1 MKVLRV
7 ARRALRCR
15 AVCMLF
21 AAGLGTFTVGPV
33 RGDVREGSRVRPRLG
48 EEIFYSDVRL
58 AGPEQLL
65 QKPLE
70 KKAEAEAAFIQ
81 GIIAE
86 DEGAFDD
93 ALRDYTTALQLDAG
107 GNPELTIR
115 IAREYAKRGEVAT
128 GIDLLK
134 DLAKARRDDVSAQL
148 TLAGFYLNELK
159 KPDLALRYAEEAAR
173 IAPAN
178 LASYQTRFDVY
189 FVLKRKH
196 DAEQMLRRAEQLD
209 SSDPDFWLTLAE
221 LAIRLY
227 RVDNGSFPAAKMPG
241 VTPFL
246 QRAAAVAGDNS
257 DALARTADDYT
268 TINQIPSAIP
278 LYLRAL
284 KLNRGNSDVRYKL
297 AQSFLQTGQRD
308 AAISA
313 LEEMVK
319 SNPLKPEIYEFLGRL
334 YEENNDR
341 ARALANFQQAIL
353 LAPNDPENY
362 LHTAEVQL
370 QLRKEN
376 DAIATLTEARHR
388 FAIPQ
393 ITYALAIAFSQAKR
407 FSDALPAFESAL
419 QEAADA
425 EGQDSFDAGFY
436 FSYAVAAEQAGLID
450 KAAALLKKAIAL
462 DPSKAAQAYNYLGYM
477 WVERGQHL
485 EEAGDMIK
493 KALELEPQN
502 GAYLDSLGWFY
513 YKRGEYGKALAELL
527 RAAELLKPADPVVF
541 EHVGDTYLALGNPA
555 QAINVWQK
563 ALALDTHNREL
574 AAKIDREKAKVSTNQ
589 VTLGIPGPGAGP
601 GVPPAAPE
609 PAPNA
614 TPSQPGAP
622 TNP

>member
-1 MKVLRV
+1 
-7 ARRALRCR
+7 
-15 AVCMLF
+15 MLF
-21 AAGLGTFTVGPV
+21 AAGLGTVAVGPA
-33 RGDVREGSRVRPRLG
+33 RGDGREGAKTRPRAV
-48 EEIFYSDVRL
+48 EEIFYSDVRV

-65 QKPLE
+65 PKPLE

-81 GIIAE
+81 GLIAE

-93 ALRDYTTALQLDAG
+93 ALRDYTTALQLDPG
-107 GNPELTIR
+107 GNPELTVR
-115 IAREYAKRGEVAT
+115 IAHEYAKRGDVAT

-159 KPDLALRYAEEAAR
+159 KPDLALKYAEEAAR
-173 IAPAN
+173 IAPGN
-178 LASYQTRFDVY
+178 LASYQTLFDVY
-189 FVLKRKH
+189 FALKRKR
-196 DAEQMLRRAEQLD
+196 DAEQMLKRAEQLD
-209 SSDPDFWLTLAE
+209 RKDPDFWLTLAE

-227 RVDNGSFPAAKMPG
+227 RADNGSFPAAKSPA

-246 QRAAAVAGDNS
+246 QRAAASAGDDS
-257 DALARTADDYT
+257 EALTRTADDYT

-278 LYLRAL
+278 LYLQAL
-284 KLNRGNSDVRYKL
+284 ELNHGNSEVRYKL

-319 SNPLKPEIYEFLGRL
+319 ANPLKAEIYEFLGRL
-334 YEENNDR
+334 YEENSDR
-341 ARALANFQQAIL
+341 ERALANFQQALL

-362 LHTAEVQL
+362 LHTAEVEL

-376 DAIATLTEARHR
+376 DAIATLNEARHR

-393 ITYALAIAFSQAKR
+393 ITYALAIAYSQAKR

-419 QEAADA
+419 QEADAD
-425 EGQDSFDAGFY
+425 GRDPFDAGFY

-485 EEAGDMIK
+485 DEAGDMIK
-493 KALELEPQN
+493 KALELDPQN
-502 GAYLDSLGWFY
+502 GAYLDSLGWWY
-513 YKRGEYGKALAELL
+513 YKQAEYGKALAELL
-527 RAAELLKPADPVVF
+527 RAVELLKPADPVVF
-541 EHVGDTYLALGNPA
+541 EHVGDAYLALGNPA
-555 QAINVWQK
+555 QAINMWQK
-563 ALALDTHNREL
+563 ALTLDSQNRGL
-574 AAKIDREKAKVSTNQ
+574 AAKIDREKAKVSANQ
-589 VTLGIPGPGAGP
+589 TTLGAPGPGP
-601 GVPPAAPE
+601 GVAPPAPE

-614 TPSQPGAP
+614 SP
-622 TNP
+622 

>member
-1 MKVLRV
+1 MKVLRL

-15 AVCMLF
+15 AVRMLF
-21 AAGLGTFTVGPV
+21 AAGLGAIAGGPV
-33 RGDVREGSRVRPRLG
+33 RGDVREGGRVRPRLG

-93 ALRDYTTALQLDAG
+93 ALRNYTAALQLDPG
-107 GNPELTIR
+107 GNPELTVR
-115 IAREYAKRGEVAT
+115 IAREYAKRGDVAT

-178 LASYQTRFDVY
+178 LASYQTLFDVY
-189 FVLKRKH
+189 FALKRRH

-209 SSDPDFWLTLAE
+209 SGDPDFWLTLAE

-227 RVDNGSFPAAKMPG
+227 RTDNGSFPAAKIPG

-246 QRAAAVAGDNS
+246 QRAATLAGDNPE
-257 DALARTADDYT
+257 ALARTADDYT
-268 TINQIPSAIP
+268 TINQVPSAIP

-284 KLNRGNSDVRYKL
+284 ELNRGNSEVRYKL

-334 YEENNDR
+334 YEENSDR
-341 ARALANFQQAIL
+341 DRALANFQQALL

-362 LHTAEVQL
+362 LHAAEVQL

-376 DAIATLTEARHR
+376 DAIATLTEARRR

-419 QEAADA
+419 QEADA
-425 EGQDSFDAGFY
+425 EGQEPFDAGFY
-436 FSYAVAAEQAGLID
+436 FSYAVASEQAGLID
-450 KAAALLKKAIAL
+450 KAATLLKKAIAL
-462 DPSKAAQAYNYLGYM
+462 DPSKAAQAYNFLGYM

-485 EEAGDMIK
+485 DEAGDMIK
-493 KALELEPQN
+493 KALELDPQN

-513 YKRGEYGKALAELL
+513 YKRGEYGKALVELL
-527 RAAELLKPADPVVF
+527 RAAELLKPADPVVL
-541 EHVGDTYLALGNPA
+541 EHVGDTYQALGNPA
-555 QAINVWQK
+555 QAINLWQK
-563 ALALDTHNREL
+563 ALALDTQNRGL
-574 AAKIDREKAKVSTNQ
+574 AAKIDREKAKVSANQ
-589 VTLGIPGPGAGP
+589 ATLGIPGPGQGM
-601 GVPPAAPE
+601 PPAAPE
-609 PAPNA
+609 PAAPSA
-614 TPSQPGAP
+614 TPTATP
-622 TNP
+622 

>member
-1 MKVLRV
+1 MKVLRLV
-7 ARRALRCR
+7 PRALSCR
-15 AVCMLF
+15 AAVRMLF
-21 AAGLGTFTVGPV
+21 AAGLGTLAIGPV
-33 RGDVREGSRVRPRLG
+33 RGDGREGARIHPRVA

-58 AGPEQLL
+58 AGPEQQL

-70 KKAEAEAAFIQ
+70 KKAEAQAAFIE

-107 GNPELTIR
+107 GNPELTVR
-115 IAREYAKRGEVAT
+115 IAREYAKRGDVAT

-134 DLAKARRDDVSAQL
+134 DLAKARRDDVSAPL

-159 KPDLALRYAEEAAR
+159 KPDLALKYAEAAAR

-178 LASYQTRFDVY
+178 LASYQTLFDVY
-189 FVLKRKH
+189 FALKRKR
-196 DAEQMLRRAEQLD
+196 DAEQMLKRAEQLD
-209 SSDPDFWLTLAE
+209 SKDPDFWLTLAD

-227 RVDNGSFPAAKMPG
+227 RADNGSFPAARTSG
-241 VTPFL
+241 VAPFL
-246 QRAAAVAGDNS
+246 QRATALAGDDS
-257 DALARTADDYT
+257 EALARAADDYT

-284 KLNRGNSDVRYKL
+284 ELNRGNSEVRYKL

-319 SNPLKPEIYEFLGRL
+319 GNPLKPEIYEFLGRL

-341 ARALANFQQAIL
+341 GRALANFQQALL

-362 LHTAEVQL
+362 LHTAEVEL

-376 DAIATLTEARHR
+376 DAIATLTEARRR

-419 QEAADA
+419 QEADAD
-425 EGQDSFDAGFY
+425 GQDPFDAGCY

-450 KAAALLKKAIAL
+450 KAAALLKKSIAL

-477 WVERGQHL
+477 WVERGEHL

-493 KALELEPQN
+493 KALELDPQS
-502 GAYLDSLGWFY
+502 GAYLDSLGWLY

-527 RAAELLKPADPVVF
+527 RALELLKPADPVVF

-555 QAINVWQK
+555 QAINMWQK
-563 ALALDTHNREL
+563 ALALDTQNRGL
-574 AAKIDREKAKVSTNQ
+574 AAKIDREKAKVSANQ
-589 VTLGIPGPGAGP
+589 TTLGIPGPGPGP
-601 GVPPAAPE
+601 GLAAPPPPEPPPNAIPAA
-609 PAPNA
+609 
-614 TPSQPGAP
+614 TP
-622 TNP
+622 